1 MNRPVIT
8 RMTVLASTPVP
19 AQRAACFA
27 PSAMRT
33 LIPFVL
39 LCCLGA
45 HPAQAQNTK
54 EPKDIKPTQATQ
66 ATQAVIAA
74 GNFSQLAP
82 GGTPPD
88 WKPLTFRNIDK
99 HTVYILVKDG
109 STTVLKA
116 DSNASASGLTRD
128 LSALNLNIRDTPILK
143 WRWKIAN
150 LVKSADI
157 DTKEGDDYPARV
169 YVTFRYD
176 PERAGAGMRMQYG
189 LAKTLYGE
197 YPPHAGINYVWDGKA
212 PVGTITPNAYTARAM
227 MFVVESG
234 AKRVGEWVEV
244 ERNVYEDYKRA
255 FKEEPP
261 SVLGIAVMTDT
272 DSTGEA
278 AVAWYGDIT
287 LHKKP

>member
-1 MNRPVIT
+1 MIQ
-8 RMTVLASTPVP
+8 AATPC
-19 AQRAACFA
+19 RAAGRAC
-27 PSAMRT
+27 RT
-33 LIPFVL
+33 VGAARAALFRAALFDPAL
-39 LCCLGA
+39 LCALFLCLHGA
-45 HPAQAQNTK
+45 AVYAQDTI
-54 EPKDIKPTQATQ
+54 E
-66 ATQAVIAA
+66 A
-74 GNFSQLAP
+74 GNFSKHAP
-82 GGTPPD
+82 GSVPPG

-99 HTVYILVKDG
+99 HTVYTLVRDG
-109 STTVLKA
+109 NITVLKA

-128 LSALNLNIRDTPILK
+128 LSALNLNLRDTPILK

-150 LVKSADI
+150 LIKRADI
-157 DTKEGDDYPARV
+157 STKDGDDYPARV

-212 PVGTITPNAYTARAM
+212 PLGTMTPNAYTSRAM

-234 AKRVGEWVEV
+234 SRRVGEWVEV

-255 FKEEPP
+255 FNEEPP
-261 SVLGIAVMTDT
+261 PVLGIAVMTDT

-278 AVAWYGDIT
+278 ATAWYGDMS
-287 LHKKP
+287 LRKKP

>member
-1 MNRPVIT
+1 MIQ
-8 RMTVLASTPVP
+8 VLTPC
-19 AQRAACFA
+19 RAADMARRPPGTAGMTRRAAGAAHAAYRATGTTPAA
-27 PSAMRT
+27 PA
-33 LIPFVL
+33 VL
-39 LCCLGA
+39 LCALFLCL
-45 HPAQAQNTK
+45 PFS
-54 EPKDIKPTQATQ
+54 
-66 ATQAVIAA
+66 AVYSQDHIEA
-74 GNFSQLAP
+74 GNFSKQAA
-82 GGTPPD
+82 GGLPPD

-99 HTVYILVKDG
+99 HTVYTLVKDG
-109 STTVLKA
+109 NTTVLKA
-116 DSNASASGLTRD
+116 DSNAAASGLTRD
-128 LSALNLNIRDTPILK
+128 LSALNFNIRDTPILK

-150 LVKSADI
+150 LIKSADI
-157 DTKEGDDYPARV
+157 ATKEGDDYPARV

-212 PVGTITPNAYTARAM
+212 PLGTMTPNAYTSRAM

-261 SVLGIAVMTDT
+261 PVLGIAVMTDT

-278 AVAWYGDIT
+278 ATAWYGDMS
-287 LHKKP
+287 LRKKP